1 MLLRVPA
8 TKPSNMIRKPIL
20 AFFLLAGLIVLAGC
34 PMGDG
39 GVSAEGKILDEK
51 GKPIKGAKVVLISRG
66 AKDERESR
74 VDGSYDVG
82 VMHAPVKPSGT
93 LTVSK
98 EGYETFQQSFS
109 SRQELSHAHDIVLK
123 ALASRTVESK

>member
-1 MLLRVPA
+1 
-8 TKPSNMIRKPIL
+8 MIRKRTL
-20 AFFLLAGLIVLAGC
+20 AFLILAGLVALGGC
-34 PMGDG
+34 DG
-39 GVSAEGKILDEK
+39 GVSAEGKVRDES

-66 AKDERESR
+66 ARDERFSR
-74 VDGSYDVG
+74 DDGSYDVG
-82 VMHAPVKPSGT
+82 VIHAPVKPSGM

-123 ALASRTVESK
+123 TLAPTVESK